1 MSVSNGAEGVNGG
14 LNGTVTDTAAEMEDD
29 VFTTE
34 LVSEH
39 EHLRQPSREAWMELH
54 QAESRSSH
62 NGTNRSPLASPVR
75 HKLNPSLPTLLEG
88 QQRYLFLCISYVR
101 ERVCVC
107 VCVN

>member
-14 LNGTVTDTAAEMEDD
+14 LNGTANDTAAEIEDD

-39 EHLRQPSREAWMELH
+39 EHLRQPTREAWRDLQLPEL
-54 QAESRSSH
+54 RSGH
-62 NGTNRSPLASPVR
+62 NEKNRSPLASPVR

-88 QQRYLFLCISYVR
+88 KP
-101 ERVCVC
+101 
-107 VCVN
+107 